1 MVAIAQLRRLY
12 SRAMNLL
19 RRWLARLQGRPLG
32 AGDGPDPAADQ
43 GAPAAPPMAD
53 VSVAPAQP
61 RRDRAPFAVLL
72 LAALAILWISRGV
85 LGPFIVAAV
94 IAYAFSPL
102 VTAGE
107 RRLGWPRVAV
117 VGLGYAIAAVVVAIV
132 AVLLAGRV
140 AHELGLLAGSGPD
153 SLARTLREVFGSDV
167 VVIGGQQIAVTDIAR
182 EIQTRVAGLI
192 SSPGDALHVAVQAG
206 EVGLQAIL
214 AVIVTFYFLVDG
226 EMFMDRAIALLPV
239 GHRERTTEVLAR
251 IHVILGKWLRGQ
263 LLLIALVAAIAYIGL
278 GPVAHLPYA
287 LALAVLTGVLE
298 IIPLIGPLIATAI
311 VAIDAFARGGAGLA
325 AAIIVFYFVLRQV
338 EDQVVMPV
346 VIGRAVHLH
355 PIVTIFAV
363 LVGLSLYGVL
373 GGLLGVPVA
382 AAINVVFRELYPA
395 TTTAAPTTAAPTPR
409 PAPLQH
415 SEDHY

>member
-1 MVAIAQLRRLY
+1 MPFRPPPSSETIGASPATAPGADAAVPVA
-12 SRAMNLL
+12 
-19 RRWLARLQGRPLG
+19 
-32 AGDGPDPAADQ
+32 
-43 GAPAAPPMAD
+43 
-53 VSVAPAQP
+53 VAPNRGDQ
-61 RRDRAPFAVLL
+61 APFAVLL
-72 LAALAILWISRGV
+72 LAAIAILWVSRGV

-102 VTAGE
+102 VTTGE

-117 VGLGYAIAAVVVAIV
+117 VGLGYAIAVVIIAIV
-132 AVLLAGRV
+132 GILLAGRV
-140 AHELGLLAGSGPD
+140 TRELELLAGSGPD
-153 SLARTLREVFGSDV
+153 SLVKTLRVLVGSDV
-167 VVIGGQQIAVTDIAR
+167 LVIGGQHILVADIAR
-182 EIQTRVAGLI
+182 EIQTRISGLI
-192 SSPGDALHVAVQAG
+192 ASPGDALHIAGQVG

-226 EMFMDRAIALLPV
+226 TMFMDRTIDLLPMA
-239 GHRERTTEVLAR
+239 HRERTRDVVAR
-251 IHVILGKWLRGQ
+251 IHKILGKWLRGQ
-263 LLLIALVAAIAYIGL
+263 LLLIVLVAAVAYIGL

-287 LALAVLTGVLE
+287 LALAIVTGILE

-311 VAIDAFARGGAGLA
+311 VAVDAFARGGAGLA
-325 AAIIVFYFVLRQV
+325 AAVIVFYFVLRQV

-373 GGLLGVPVA
+373 GGLLGVPIA

-395 TTTAAPTTAAPTPR
+395 ASVPPKPG
-409 PAPLQH
+409 PAVEP
-415 SEDHY
+415 EPD

>member
-1 MVAIAQLRRLY
+1 MDVLRRL
-12 SRAMNLL
+12 
-19 RRWLARLQGRPLG
+19 LARLRGRPTPVS
-32 AGDGPDPAADQ
+32 GDASPAAA
-43 GAPAAPPMAD
+43 GSTVPPIAEVSLAVGRPA
-53 VSVAPAQP
+53 
-61 RRDRAPFAVLL
+61 RDRAPFAVLL
-72 LAALAILWISRGV
+72 LATLAILWISRSV

-107 RRLGWPRVAV
+107 RRLGWPRIAV
-117 VGLGYAIAAVVVAIV
+117 VGLGYAIAAVVIAVL

-140 AHELGLLAGSGPD
+140 AHELALLAGSGPD
-153 SLARTLREVFGSDV
+153 SLARTLRDIVGSDV
-167 VVIGGQQIAVTDIAR
+167 IVIGGQHVAVADIAH
-182 EIQTRVAGLI
+182 EIQARIGELI
-192 SSPGDALHVAVQAG
+192 ASPGDAVHVAVQAG

-239 GHRERTTEVLAR
+239 DHREQTTDVLAR

-263 LLLIALVAAIAYIGL
+263 LLLIALVAAVAYIGL
-278 GPVAHLPYA
+278 GPIAHLPYA
-287 LALAVLTGVLE
+287 LALAVMTGILE
-298 IIPLIGPLIATAI
+298 IIPLIGPLVATAI

-325 AAIIVFYFVLRQV
+325 AAVIVFYFVLRQV

-363 LVGLSLYGVL
+363 LVGLSIYGVL

-382 AAINVVFRELYPA
+382 AAINVVFRELYP
-395 TTTAAPTTAAPTPR
+395 TAATAGPEHASAPPPDR
-409 PAPLQH
+409 
-415 SEDHY
+415 